1 MAEDPG
7 TDTRIVPINGRSVVV
22 RQLKDAQ
29 LALMAR
35 EAKQVQRN
43 DVDEGRRLDAGARL
57 FDILES
63 AVVQDDDRTFVLD
76 EITAGRVELKDLLE
90 FISVFGEEE
99 KPKVRRGRPR
109 TVRQ

>member
-7 TDTRIVPINGRSVVV
+7 TDTRVVPISGRSIVV
-22 RQLKDAQ
+22 RHLKDAQ

-43 DVDEGRRLDAGARL
+43 DVDDSRRLDAGARL

-63 AVVQDDDRTFVLD
+63 AVVQDGDRDFVLD

-90 FISVFGEEE
+90 FITAFSEEE
-99 KPKVRRGRPR
+99 RPKVRRGRPR
-109 TVRQ
+109 TIPR